1 VTQPEPVAAA
11 ITEITG
17 TIGFAVHDAE
27 GNLISDDKDGE

>member
-1 VTQPEPVAAA
+1 VTQPEPVAGLTFPA
-11 ITEITG
+11 G